1 MSQRKPIDV
10 YLKPAGGWD
19 ALKSSWHAL
28 REQQVVMKGASTL
41 LRTNQPAGFDCPGCA
56 WPDRNVHSTF
66 EFCENG
72 VKAVANEATS
82 KRVTREF
89 FAAHTV
95 TELARHDDHFLE
107 AQGRLTEPMV
117 FDAASDRYLPIG
129 WDEAFAMIAAS
140 LNALASPDEAI
151 FYTSGRASN
160 EAAFLY
166 QLFVREFGTNN
177 LPDCSNM
184 CHEPSGVALIE
195 QFGSGKGSVLL
206 DDFEQAQ
213 AIFVFGQNPGTN
225 HPRMLGELREAA
237 KRGCRIVAFNPLRE
251 RGLERFADPKSP
263 IDMRPGGAGV
273 RIASDYYQPR
283 IGGDLAVAMAMAKV
297 VVERDAVDFDFVA
310 AYTRGYELFAA
321 SLRALDWPELERES
335 GLTRAQ
341 LEHAAQ
347 IYIDS
352 DATIFCWGMGI
363 TQHHRS
369 VATIQMLGNLL
380 LLRGNVGKPGA
391 GPCPVRGHS
400 NVQGDRTMGIY
411 EKPSEAFL
419 DKLGAEF
426 GFDPPRVHGF
436 DTLDAITAMHDGR
449 GKVFF
454 ALGGNFAAATP
465 DTALT
470 QTALRNCE
478 LSVHVST
485 KLNRSHLVHGRAAL
499 ILPCLGRTEIDLQT
513 SGPQAVTVEDSMSMV
528 HLSAG
533 MNPPA
538 SEQLL
543 SEPAII
549 ARLAAATL
557 PRSTTPWLALVE
569 DYDRIRERIARV
581 IDGFE
586 GFNARVRTAGGFHL
600 DHPNRER
607 AFPTADG
614 KAWLVTHPLKPFSL
628 REKGWDEGAAKR
640 ECMDARRVP
649 TGDAS
654 ACGSQAAIDEPRRSP
669 HPHPAF
675 PQRAVARFDLLPKGE
690 GEALAPFTL
699 MTVRSHDQY
708 NTTVYGLDDRYRGVH
723 GLRQVCFISAHDLQR
738 NGFGDGD
745 QVDIISVWR
754 EPDGTISE
762 RSVHGF
768 RLVEYDIPAGCLAA
782 YFPETNP
789 LVPLASHAERARTPA
804 SKAIPVRLRRA
815 GPDPP
820 HDTPTDHPT
829 TSDPPRG
836 APTNP
841 PAASGSPNGS
851 AGSGPAAADG
861 GSRPALQDAS

>member
-41 LRTNQPAGFDCPGCA
+41 LRTNQPTGFDCPGCA
-56 WPDRNVHSTF
+56 WPDRNEHSTF

-95 TELARHDDHFLE
+95 AWLSQQEDRFLE
-107 AQGRLTEPMV
+107 AQGRLTEPMAY
-117 FDAASDRYLPIG
+117 DATSDRYAPIG
-129 WDEAFAMIAAS
+129 WDAAFAQIAAA
-140 LNALASPDEAI
+140 LNTLASPNEAI

-166 QLFVREFGTNN
+166 QLFVREYGTNN

-195 QFGSGKGSVLL
+195 QLGSGKGSVTLQ
-206 DDFEQAQ
+206 DFELAD
-213 AIFVFGQNPGTN
+213 AIFIFGQNPGTN
-225 HPRMLGELREAA
+225 HPRMLGELREAS
-237 KRGCRIVAFNPLRE
+237 KRGCRIVVFNPLRE
-251 RGLERFADPKSP
+251 RGLERFANPQLP
-263 IDMRPGGAGV
+263 ADMLPGGHGV
-273 RIASDYYQPR
+273 RIASDYFQPR
-283 IGGDLAVAMAMAKV
+283 IGGDLAVAAALAKV
-297 VVERDAVDFDFVA
+297 VVERDAIDRDFIA
-310 AYTRGYELFAA
+310 ANTTGFDTFATA
-321 SLRALDWPELERES
+321 LRAMPWPELERES

-347 IYIDS
+347 LYIDS
-352 DATIFCWGMGI
+352 NATILCWGMGI

-411 EKPSEAFL
+411 EKPSPAFL

-426 GFDPPRVHGF
+426 HFDPPREHGF
-436 DTLDAITAMHDGR
+436 DTLDAIAAMRDGR

-454 ALGGNFAAATP
+454 ALGGNFATATP
-465 DTALT
+465 DTT
-470 QTALRNCE
+470 QTQAALRNCA
-478 LSVHVST
+478 LTVHVST
-485 KLNRSHLVHGRAAL
+485 KLNRSHLVHGREAL
-499 ILPCLGRTEIDLQT
+499 ILPCLGRTEIDLQA

-528 HLSAG
+528 HLSSG

-538 SEQLL
+538 SEHLL
-543 SEPAII
+543 SEPAIV

-557 PRSTTPWLALVE
+557 PRSKTPWLALVE
-569 DYDRIRERIARV
+569 DYDRIRARIAQV
-581 IDGFE
+581 VDGFE
-586 GFNARVRTAGGFHL
+586 DFNTRVRTAGGFHL
-600 DHPNRER
+600 HHPNRER
-607 AFPTADG
+607 AFPTHDA
-614 KAWLVTHPLKPFSL
+614 KAQFVAHPLVAATGL
-628 REKGWDEGAAKR
+628 RE
-640 ECMDARRVP
+640 
-649 TGDAS
+649 
-654 ACGSQAAIDEPRRSP
+654 
-669 HPHPAF
+669 
-675 PQRAVARFDLLPKGE
+675 DL
-690 GEALAPFTL
+690 FTL

-723 GLRQVCFISAHDLQR
+723 GLRRVCFISAVDLQR
-738 NGFGDGD
+738 LGFIDGD
-745 QVDIISVWR
+745 LVDITSVWS
-754 EPDGTISE
+754 DGNGGEQE

-768 RLVEYDIPAGCLAA
+768 RLVEYDIPPGCLAS

-789 LVPLASHAERARTPA
+789 LVPLDSYAERARTPA
-804 SKAIPVRLRRA
+804 SKSIPVRLRRA
-815 GPDPP
+815 GSSPS
-820 HDTPTDHPT
+820 HA
-829 TSDPPRG
+829 
-836 APTNP
+836 APINLP
-841 PAASGSPNGS
+841 PADGPQHGSS
-851 AGSGPAAADG
+851 DTESDAQDG
-861 GSRPALQDAS
+861 GPRPALRP